1 MARKQTEAM
10 SYGIIGLGRFGSA
23 LAATL
28 AEADKEL
35 MVLDRSEE
43 KNQAG
48 QKLYGTCVC
57 GKGSAEG
64 DTA

>member
-1 MARKQTEAM
+1 MVRKQTEAM

-43 KNQAG
+43 KSG
-48 QKLYGTCVC
+48 RPETIRKMRMW
-57 GKGSAEG
+57 
-64 DTA
+64 

>member
-43 KNQAG
+43 KIRQARN
-48 QKLYGTCVC
+48 YTEHAYV
-57 GKGSAEG
+57 
-64 DTA
+64 

>member
-43 KNQAG
+43 KIRQARNYKIG
-48 QKLYGTCVC
+48 RASCRERV
-57 GKGSAEG
+57 SSPV
-64 DTA
+64 

>member
-1 MARKQTEAM
+1 MVRKQTEAM

-35 MVLDRSEE
+35 MTVHRKSHMRIP
-43 KNQAG
+43 
-48 QKLYGTCVC
+48 YTI
-57 GKGSAEG
+57 S
-64 DTA
+64 

>member
-1 MARKQTEAM
+1 MVRKQTEAM

-43 KNQAG
+43 KIRQARN
-48 QKLYGTCVC
+48 YT
-57 GKGSAEG
+57 
-64 DTA
+64 

>member
-28 AEADKEL
+28 AEADE
-35 MVLDRSEE
+35 
-43 KNQAG
+43 G
-48 QKLYGTCVC
+48 LYPGIAGTCFLYRRHCDC
-57 GKGSAEG
+57 GYHCR
-64 DTA
+64 